1 MIRRE
6 ITYKDFNGTKKKAVL
21 YFHVTKTELTSMVAS
36 GIADPDAIRDVIDS
50 KDKKR
55 MYEMMNNFVLGS
67 YGIKSE
73 DGEQFVKSKEVREA
87 FLYSAAY
94 DAFMTDL
101 MSSDKKASDF
111 VRGVFPVEVMEE
123 IIKEMNKK
131 EIPEE
136 TADEKIID
144 FSNERNDEDIEERI
158 RKEVRRL
165 MADAHIEGDNE

>member
-131 EIPEE
+131 DTEE
-136 TADEKIID
+136 TADKQIVD
-144 FSNERNDEDIEERI
+144 FPNERNDDDIEERI

>member
-55 MYEMMNNFVLGS
+55 MYEMMNNFILGS

-131 EIPEE
+131 DTEE
-136 TADEKIID
+136 TADKQIVD
-144 FSNERNDEDIEERI
+144 FPNERNDDDIEERI

-165 MADAHIEGDNE
+165 MVDAHIEGDNE

>member
-131 EIPEE
+131 DAEE
-136 TADEKIID
+136 TADKQIVD
-144 FSNERNDEDIEERI
+144 FPNERNDEDIEERI

>member
-131 EIPEE
+131 DTEE
-136 TADEKIID
+136 TADKQIVD
-144 FSNERNDEDIEERI
+144 FPNERNDDDIEERI

-165 MADAHIEGDNE
+165 MVDAHIEGDNE